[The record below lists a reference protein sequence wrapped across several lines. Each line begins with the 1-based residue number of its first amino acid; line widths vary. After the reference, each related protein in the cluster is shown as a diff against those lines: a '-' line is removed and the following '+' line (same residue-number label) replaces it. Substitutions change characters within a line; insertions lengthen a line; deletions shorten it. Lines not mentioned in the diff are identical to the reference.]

1 MEPHLGA
8 LIANR
13 RLQCPEAAPRLKL
26 LVELEPR
33 HRVFVRN
40 LADLLLSRPVPHIA
54 IGSRRVPFWDDVF
67 VPSGI
72 PWASFL
78 ESMLW
83 HLVLIVLFVLGQ
95 SKQWMPER
103 RFPVRDALRASIH
116 SYLRISS
123 FPALGGRAPGV
134 RARSRVKHISAQ
146 PSAIPVR
153 PQQKPRM
160 VSPPDIKPV
169 TARLPNL
176 PDPHAVGPM
185 VPLSAIPGP
194 RWNAW
199 VRPYSA
205 VAPSPKV
212 DQATARWVPLPQAS
226 AVSPAPDLGGTPT
239 AGATKAPGMAALL
252 AVPPPPS
259 AQDVGNTRKAESH
272 SPLRDTGANVVPP
285 SPSLQDTSSA
295 SAEARPRFMAPEG
308 SPVIPPPPPS
318 AQDVG
323 NTRKAESHNPLR
335 DTGANVVPPS
345 PSLQDTSSASAE
357 ARPRFMAPEGSPVIP
372 PPPSI
377 QTLGNPALARPAEL
391 RSDSQVMP
399 PPRAIENSGGLGG
412 ENRFGS
418 HSDANSD
425 IVAHSGSIEAAGNS
439 SASGPATATGS
450 RSVVAASSPPPVHR
464 ENKPT
469 IEQLPLD
476 FIGLVLALPG
486 TSFFSDFEV
495 FVAKRLV
502 AKDQLQ
508 LIKLVYEFLPYQRRL
523 SEYNLND
530 LAPRIIKLR
539 VTWDPSCDESLGQMI
554 HTRPD
559 PTRPAT
565 EYSRI
570 PAALLSTDQNAVL
583 PCYRT
588 TADDFEKA
596 MLRAR

>member
-308 SPVIPPPPPS
+308 SPVIPPPP
-318 AQDVG
+318 
-323 NTRKAESHNPLR
+323 
-335 DTGANVVPPS
+335 
-345 PSLQDTSSASAE
+345 
-357 ARPRFMAPEGSPVIP
+357 
-372 PPPSI
+372 SI